1 MEPVIAGSG
10 GEGELGVLVNV
21 AIRLAGGRY
30 LLTGIGMLPIANPV
44 VVYRALSEGAVLFS
58 TTDEVYFG
66 LNNVGAKA
74 WELLP
79 PTTNT
84 LDDLCAALVK
94 EYPEVPEAT
103 IRADV
108 NELLE
113 ELTAHGLVVPRE
125 ASAPPAEE
133 RKTGARYN
141 PEAGGARLSR
151 AG

>member
-1 MEPVIAGSG
+1 
-10 GEGELGVLVNV
+10 
-21 AIRLAGGRY
+21 
-30 LLTGIGMLPIANPV
+30 MLPTANPV

-66 LNNVGAKA
+66 LNSVGARV

-79 PTTNT
+79 PASET
-84 LDDLCAALVK
+84 LDELCAVLAK
-94 EYPEVPEAT
+94 EYPEVSADT

-125 ASAPPAEE
+125 ASSSTADQRA
-133 RKTGARYN
+133 TGARFGA
-141 PEAGGARLSR
+141 EAGGARLSR